1 MARVKSTLQ
10 ITGSINGLSFYTI
23 RGGDTVYVRTKGGP
37 SARRMKVGEEFA
49 TVRKH
54 QVEWEACVKF
64 SKMLKGTVGEV
75 AKLGDFNVSPVWNG
89 LGKKIMALDVEHPVG
104 ERSLQVTRCPDW
116 LAGYNLNRRFPFN
129 TIFRG
134 GLQLDIDTQQQ
145 KLQVA
150 VSRINTAN
158 DLYNVQKLP
167 YFRLV
172 FSFGYLSNQVCFPDA
187 KYQRYSSEK
196 GVTEMDSRSTVT
208 DWLPTFG
215 IIESQTIEINLDV
228 LLPDEKKE
236 VVLFVASAGIEFG
249 TIGMGNAVEAVK
261 HACCGKIMQVK

>member
-54 QVEWEACVKF
+54 QAEWEACVKF
-64 SKMLKGTVGEV
+64 SKMMKGAVGEV

-89 LGKKIMALDVEHPVG
+89 LGKKIMALDAEHPVG

-129 TIFRG
+129 SIFRG
-134 GLQLDIDTQQQ
+134 DLQLDIDTQQ
-145 KLQVA
+145 LCR
-150 VSRINTAN
+150 VSIR
-158 DLYNVQKLP
+158 
-167 YFRLV
+167 
-172 FSFGYLSNQVCFPDA
+172 
-187 KYQRYSSEK
+187 
-196 GVTEMDSRSTVT
+196 
-208 DWLPTFG
+208 
-215 IIESQTIEINLDV
+215 QTICLMCKNCPTSGWS
-228 LLPDEKKE
+228 LPS
-236 VVLFVASAGIEFG
+236 ASCPIRSVTPKLNISAIPPKNG
-249 TIGMGNAVEAVK
+249 
-261 HACCGKIMQVK
+261 